1 MIESGGNINPK
12 RERHGLF
19 RRRDGVGQR
28 QDKAEVKGG
37 SLDLNASGIANLKGA
52 TVNIN

>member
-1 MIESGGNINPK
+1 MI
-12 RERHGLF
+12 RHISVFTFLDEPANGKT
-19 RRRDGVGQR
+19 
-28 QDKAEVKGG
+28 KAEVKGG